1 MEIGGAF
8 VKKYMYDGRNN
19 YTIIDSP
26 TVHLFVQ
33 ITVQCRCSWVDAIDG
48 KAIRICFM
56 VAVKPLSS

>member
-1 MEIGGAF
+1 MMGEI
-8 VKKYMYDGRNN
+8 
-19 YTIIDSP
+19 IIRLYDSP